1 MNIDGYLHRIH
12 AGLVKLDDL
21 ATKVKDLIDN
31 RIERN
36 LKVVSWMLCVNVPE
50 VVTLDRFGGMQ
61 EKWVKEQSALMAAE
75 NLEVGEGVA
84 DLLELISEYQLEPGL
99 GYAPEEEQ
107 AKLREHYGRLTYRA
121 VLNCTRAS
129 LAAIKKRV
137 GPLVEVDAELTIP
150 SVTMTPPLNSFHA
163 AINRCSRAIRRTSKQ
178 LIVWSSPEAVAQGL
192 TIFETIA

>member
-1 MNIDGYLHRIH
+1 
-12 AGLVKLDDL
+12 
-21 ATKVKDLIDN
+21 
-31 RIERN
+31 
-36 LKVVSWMLCVNVPE
+36 MLCINVPNDE

-61 EKWVKEQSALMAAE
+61 EKWVKEQSALMADE

-137 GPLVEVDAELTIP
+137 GSLVEVDAELTIP

-163 AINRCSRAIRRTSKQ
+163 AINRCSRAIRRTWKQ

-192 TIFETIA
+192 TVFETIA